1 MTTVWLTVLV
11 SGERYVA
18 ICRPLHAATVCTVS
32 RVRLAV
38 LSIVVVSILFN
49 VPRYFE
55 VQIDDTGSV
64 ITKSTIGNSTAF
76 RILYTSVMY
85 AMALFFVPLG
95 LLIYLNVRLVMALRR
110 GRNEWMHLQM
120 PQRREQTLTAIP
132 LTIVLVFFVCGT
144 PSLAVNVIDSV
155 DPDLP
160 GRYSS
165 YVTLMVVA
173 NFLVV
178 INSASNI
185 IIYCL
190 VGSQFRNKLVEAVT
204 TLARDC
210 SRRALCRHSSPAI
223 TPPNIRRVAGS
234 SNTTSVNLAIISA
247 GYDAIIPLPSA

>member
-18 ICRPLHAATVCTVS
+18 ICRPLHVATVCTVS

-38 LSIVVVSILFN
+38 MSIIAVSILFN
-49 VPRYFE
+49 VPRFFE
-55 VQIDDTGSV
+55 VQVDDTGGI
-64 ITKSTIGNSTAF
+64 ITKSTIGNAPAF

-85 AMALFFVPLG
+85 ALALFFVPLG
-95 LLIYLNVRLVMALRR
+95 LLVYLNVRLVLALRR
-110 GRNEWMHLQM
+110 GRAEWLHLQT

-132 LTIVLVFFVCGT
+132 LTIVLVFFICGT

-178 INSASNI
+178 VNSASNI

-190 VGSQFRNKLVEAVT
+190 VGSQFRNKLVETLT
-204 TLARDC
+204 TLVRDC
-210 SRRALCRHSSPAI
+210 RRRTLCCSSSPAT
-223 TPPNIRRVAGS
+223 TPSDLRRATRS
-234 SNTTSVNLAIISA
+234 SNTTSLNLAVI
-247 GYDAIIPLPSA
+247 